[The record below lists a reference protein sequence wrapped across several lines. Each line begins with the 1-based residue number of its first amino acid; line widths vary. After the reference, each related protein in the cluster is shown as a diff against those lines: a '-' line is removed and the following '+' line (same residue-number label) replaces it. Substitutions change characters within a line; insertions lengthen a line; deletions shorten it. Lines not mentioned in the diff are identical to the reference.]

1 MNPIETKQLE
11 KIIVFHYTNPEAY
24 KSMLDGCTYGKRG
37 LIPINRFAHL
47 GIGGLPDKAYDGV
60 VEGLLEPEPKSWLAN
75 PEFPYL
81 WNALMHDICKRDK
94 VMLLSFQ
101 ILPEYEAYIV
111 ERTHIE
117 RELYREAKGQ
127 EKSTRQT
134 MNDAYR
140 RYWESR
146 VSVFDYDGSYSL
158 PQLTMWAPVPT
169 EKLNVEWV
177 KPTDE
182 VWKRVIDNNW

>member
-47 GIGGLPDKAYDGV
+47 GISGLPDKAYDGV

-101 ILPEYEAYIV
+101 ILPEYESYVV
-111 ERTHIE
+111 ERAHIE
-117 RELYREAKGQ
+117 RELYREAKGH

-146 VSVFDYDGSYSL
+146 VPVYEYDGSYSV
-158 PQLTMWAPVPT
+158 PQLSMWSSVST
-169 EKLNVEWV
+169 NRLNVEWV

-182 VWKRVIDNNW
+182 FWKRVIDNKW